1 MIVLLVVFLVLLQAP
16 CLVVSFVLQALVD
29 RKGRNANPREAEMI
43 GTVEMTGFGMRV
55 GTNGEPKVL
64 GSRFDN
70 PIETGALRARDL
82 DFFGRPKRRQIIV
95 VQIERDSP

>member
-1 MIVLLVVFLVLLQAP
+1 MIVLLVVFRGLLQP
-16 CLVVSFVLQALVD
+16 PSLIVSFVLQALVD
-29 RKGRNANPREAEMI
+29 RKGRNANPRETEMI

-82 DFFGRPKRRQIIV
+82 DFFGRSQGRQGIE
-95 VQIERDSP
+95 VQTEP